1 MTITITGNI
10 DEKLNDEEY
19 MELVDVL
26 MQLGISEI
34 NIQEVEND
42 S

>member
-10 DEKLNDEEY
+10 DEKLNDEEC
-19 MELVDVL
+19 MKLVSVL

-34 NIQEVEND
+34 NIQEAEND
-42 S
+42 K